1 MQLRI
6 VKPAREVG
14 ERGRD
19 DPGHVL
25 FDDAAGTGTGVKDV
39 GLGIGNDVVDRFAM
53 TLRDNG
59 FGVLIGERPGRRD
72 ALARTECEVK
82 AGDRGSCFPAR

>member
-1 MQLRI
+1 MVVQLRI

-39 GLGIGNDVVDRFAM
+39 GLGIGEDVVDRFAM
-53 TLRDNG
+53 ALRDDG
-59 FGVLIGERPGRRD
+59 FGVLVGERPGRRN
-72 ALARTECEVK
+72 ALAGLCRIADYAEYE
-82 AGDRGSCFPAR
+82 R